1 MCVSAY
7 LYSHNGR
14 LEEMCSLRNFFFVSV
29 GKEGRNRRAIGKC
42 VTKTVVSLPMT
53 IARLSYYC

>member
-14 LEEMCSLRNFFFVSV
+14 LEEMCWLRNFFFVAV
-29 GKEGRNRRAIGKC
+29 GKEGRNRGEVGKC